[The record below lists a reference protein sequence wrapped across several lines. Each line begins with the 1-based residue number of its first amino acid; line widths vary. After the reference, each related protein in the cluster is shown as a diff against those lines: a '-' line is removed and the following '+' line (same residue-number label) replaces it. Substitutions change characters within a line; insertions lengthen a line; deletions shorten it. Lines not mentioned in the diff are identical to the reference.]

1 MNHTGIQRKQIN
13 TVCLTNLIFKYKTKL
28 YNGKWWNYDNA
39 KEIISSNGVQV
50 CTSLIWVEFIWK
62 SIDVAIDDQFSVP
75 MSFKH
80 RFYLF
85 IYFKHENLTLF
96 LCSFP
101 TVVGL
106 QKSCKRS
113 PREQLE
119 EEMRFIISW
128 I

>member
-80 RFYLF
+80 RL
-85 IYFKHENLTLF
+85 
-96 LCSFP
+96 
-101 TVVGL
+101 
-106 QKSCKRS
+106 
-113 PREQLE
+113 
-119 EEMRFIISW
+119 
-128 I
+128 